1 MQALRHYL
9 LAVQFFTSIPVTGRL
24 AGRAAVHGRLCRIA
38 LGPGAQP
45 ADPGRGRRVLH
56 HRHGADDRRL
66 SRGWACRRGRWPGRQ
81 CRSRAG
87 TRHHEGLA
95 HWRLRGHG
103 AGAGAA
109 GQAQPAGAAG
119 GPQPAGCRGRAGGG
133 ACAVAFLAAAHRAQ
147 PAACGRHRPVQKQA
161 AGRPDFGRRAAG
173 GIFVVFYAASACLS
187 SAISYLFYSVC
198 TLQRPC
204 RRLDGPLVR
213 AQAAGFYRRL
223 PGCHAAGQ
231 RNRLLPGRGAGLA
244 LDVTG
249 APPKTRLWL
258 VRHAQPLVAPRT
270 CYGALDTPADLAATR
285 AAAEHLAAA
294 LPPQSRVIHSTL
306 QRCEQLALELQ
317 ALRPDLASKPDARL
331 REMDFGSWEWQA
343 WESIARSDI
352 DAWTAAF
359 ASYRPGLGE
368 NLAAVLARV
377 AAALQDHDPGATQD
391 VAWITHAGVIRS
403 VAWLRAHGNGVLP
416 RSEEWPI
423 AAPGWG
429 EWERIE
435 LG

>member
-9 LAVQFFTSIPVTGRL
+9 LAVQFFTRIPVTGRL
-24 AGRAAVHGRLCRIA
+24 ADWVGYSPAMLRASAAPCPGLGWLAALLSTGIYAALHWALAPSPLAPAVAAVFCTIA
-38 LGPGAQP
+38 T
-45 ADPGRGRRVLH
+45 VLMT
-56 HRHGADDRRL
+56 G
-66 SRGWACRRGRWPGRQ
+66 GF
-81 CRSRAG
+81 
-87 TRHHEGLA
+87 HEDGLA
-95 HWRLRGHG
+95 DVADGLGGSADRERALDIMKDSRIG
-103 AGAGAA
+103 AFGAMAL
-109 GQAQPAGAAG
+109 
-119 GPQPAGCRGRAGGG
+119 
-133 ACAVAFLAAAHRAQ
+133 VQ

-258 VRHAQPLVAPRT
+258 VRHAQPLVAPGT
-270 CYGALDTPADLAATR
+270 CYGALDIPADPAATR

-317 ALRPDLASKPDARL
+317 ALRPDLVSKPDARL
-331 REMDFGSWEWQA
+331 REMDFGSWEGQA

-391 VAWITHAGVIRS
+391 VVWITHAGVIRS
-403 VAWLRAHGNGVLP
+403 VAWLKAHGNGVLP
-416 RSEEWPI
+416 RSEEWPV

-429 EWERIE
+429 EWERTE